1 MRVTGKNSLSNI
13 VKIIL
18 QIVLILGI
26 IIIIFLPFLV
36 NLYNKVFHINL
47 TGFEYYGYIT
57 LLYCASIPA
66 IILVYKFIK
75 MFDTLKNNNPFIK
88 ENAKNLN
95 IAAICCGV
103 ISFEFFVGMFILN
116 SVFMIIVTGI
126 FLVGAIGLYILA
138 ELFKQAVAYK
148 EENDLTI

>member
-1 MRVTGKNSLSNI
+1 MKVTGKNSLSNI

-66 IILVYKFIK
+66 IILVY
-75 MFDTLKNNNPFIK
+75 
-88 ENAKNLN
+88 AKNLN